1 MAANR
6 RTWGKQV
13 TRPINDIIIV
23 GAGPAGALLAHE
35 LAGAGLDVLLIE
47 KKRLPRY
54 KACGGGLTQRALKL
68 LPFSIQPVIEDATTT
83 ARLLVNGRAAF
94 QQTCPRPVVHMVM
107 RDRLDAFM
115 VQKAIARGARLAQG
129 LRFLGATGRPG
140 NLEIRTTGGTFRSRC
155 LVGADGAHS
164 RTARHLGLNIR
175 YRTMT
180 AVEAEIEPDER
191 ERKAFRHRFDF
202 DFGVIDQGYG
212 WVFPKRNHLSAGIL
226 TRRPKA
232 GTIRRDLQRYLARKG
247 LAAAR
252 VKTLKLHPIP
262 YAPQT
267 ANDYANARGLVVGDA
282 SGMVDPITGEG
293 IYYALRTARLAAAAV
308 DDYFNRGIPWVTY
321 DDTLRATV
329 GREIRYAG
337 WLAAVLYRLP
347 WLSYPFLTRYGD
359 PIAGKLLEV
368 FQGQLGYPE
377 LFRYVLGWRGLKH
390 LLTAPVRT
398 A

>member
-1 MAANR
+1 MTR
-6 RTWGKQV
+6 R
-13 TRPINDIIIV
+13 INDITII
-23 GAGPAGALLAHE
+23 GAGPAGGLLAHE

-54 KACGGGLTQRALKL
+54 KACGGGLTPRALQL
-68 LPFSIQPVIEDATTT
+68 LPFCIQPVIEDVTTT
-83 ARLLVNGRAAF
+83 ARLLVNGHAAF
-94 QQTCPRPVVHMVM
+94 QQTYPRPVVHMVM
-107 RDRLDAFM
+107 RDRLDAFI
-115 VQKAIARGARLAQG
+115 VQKAIARGARLVQG
-129 LRFLGATGRPG
+129 LRFLAATGTSG

-155 LVGADGAHS
+155 LVGADGVHS

-180 AVEAEIEPDER
+180 AVEAEIEPTAS
-191 ERKAFRHRFDF
+191 ERKVFRHRFDF

-212 WVFPKRNHLSAGIL
+212 WVFPKRDHLSAGVL
-226 TRRPKA
+226 TRKPKA
-232 GTIRRDLQRYLARKG
+232 GTIRRDIQRYLASKG
-247 LAAAR
+247 LAGAR

-262 YAPQT
+262 YAPH
-267 ANDYANARGLVVGDA
+267 ASNDYATAKGLVVGDA
-282 SGMVDPITGEG
+282 TGMVDPITGEG
-293 IYYALRTARLAAAAV
+293 IYYALRTARLAAAAIG
-308 DDYFNRGIPWVTY
+308 DYFSRGVSWAVY
-321 DDTLRATV
+321 ENVMRATV

-337 WLAAVLYRLP
+337 WLAAILYRLP
-347 WLSYPFLTRYGD
+347 WLSYPFLTRYGN
-359 PIAGKLLEV
+359 PIAGKLMEV